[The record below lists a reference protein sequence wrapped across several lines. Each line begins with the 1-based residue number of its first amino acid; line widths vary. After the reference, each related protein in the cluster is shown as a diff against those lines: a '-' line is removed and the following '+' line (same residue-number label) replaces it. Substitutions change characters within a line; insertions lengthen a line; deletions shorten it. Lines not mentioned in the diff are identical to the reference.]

1 MAVAIIREVLGSIV
15 HTCPMS
21 PVPTA
26 HREAHTELAL
36 QPGTGPHLFT
46 DMTDKLQHCAQGLKG
61 TRGQR
66 HRTNSHPPQI
76 PDPTVPPSRGPGPIC
91 LPHCVHCLCAR
102 RSTLTRPAGP
112 CARQH
117 LRRTGQGTAASQRL
131 STALP
136 PGCGL
141 RSGSQP
147 WSQEIHSSGDG
158 PPE

>member
-61 TRGQR
+61 ARGQH
-66 HRTNSHPPQI
+66 HRTNSHPHRSPTPQF
-76 PDPTVPPSRGPGPIC
+76 PRPGVQVPFACLIVSIVCVPGAAPSPGRQVPV
-91 LPHCVHCLCAR
+91 PA
-102 RSTLTRPAGP
+102 ST
-112 CARQH
+112 
-117 LRRTGQGTAASQRL
+117 
-131 STALP
+131 
-136 PGCGL
+136 
-141 RSGSQP
+141 
-147 WSQEIHSSGDG
+147 
-158 PPE
+158 